1 MLLTLN
7 ETYLSASFLRF
18 CYRAEPVVP
27 LTDAH
32 NDSHVTIK
40 WNSRNYLVARYIV
53 DVREYVAGVKGK
65 VEARSVN
72 GYPRE
77 ISAIQLN
84 HTVESLSM

>member
-1 MLLTLN
+1 MKFTSLPL
-7 ETYLSASFLRF
+7 LSAS
-18 CYRAEPVVP
+18 AIEPEPVVP

-40 WNSRNYLVARYIV
+40 WSHSRNYLVARYIV
-53 DVREYVAGVKGK
+53 DVREYVAGAKGK
-65 VEARSVN
+65 VEAQSVN

>member
-1 MLLTLN
+1 MKFTSLPLLSVSTI
-7 ETYLSASFLRF
+7 
-18 CYRAEPVVP
+18 EPKQVVP

-40 WNSRNYLVARYIV
+40 WSHSSNYLVARYIV
-53 DVREYVAGVKGK
+53 DVREYIAGVKGK
-65 VEARSVN
+65 VEAQSVN

>member
-1 MLLTLN
+1 MKLTSLP
-7 ETYLSASFLRF
+7 LFSAS
-18 CYRAEPVVP
+18 AIEPDAVVP

-40 WNSRNYLVARYIV
+40 WNSSDYLVARYIV
-53 DVREYVAGVKGK
+53 DVREYIAGVKGK

-72 GYPRE
+72 GYPRD

>member
-1 MLLTLN
+1 MPLLFV
-7 ETYLSASFLRF
+7 SAI
-18 CYRAEPVVP
+18 EPDAVVP

-40 WNSRNYLVARYIV
+40 WSHSSDYLVARYIV

-65 VEARSVN
+65 VEAQSVN